1 MTLHPDFENINDEVE
16 RCISMGLKGVKLHP
30 DFQRFHIDDHKAFC
44 IYEAIS
50 GRLPLLVHTGDFRYQ
65 WSKPERMAKVMDEFP
80 AMTVIGAH
88 FGGWSEWDDA
98 ARVFKGK
105 NIYVDTSSTMYSV
118 PPEHINE
125 LIRPVSYTHLLDY
138 TKESTSDNFI
148 TVIIKNAAGE
158 EVVNT
163 SMPAIDGIDS
173 GLKQIRLI
181 ARSAQPYFANMAV
194 ETKLAGDVIVNG
206 YQKIVDGTGSVN
218 LKNNSNE
225 PKSVQVFVAQYEP
238 NGKIIKN
245 AKTKTAV
252 LDGGAEQTIT
262 FDGLLQD
269 GAKVFVWDENLNPYC
284 SVFNLTAE

>member
-1 MTLHPDFENINDEVE
+1 MIIDIHAHVFPNKIAEKASQGIEDFYNIDVPNNGTIERLLELSDKAGVNKVVIHSPATTPHQVQSVNNFIYDCTQKYPDRVIGFMTLHPDFENINDEVE

-125 LIRPVSYTHLLDY
+125 LIRQYGTDHVLFGSDYPMWDAGTELEYIEKLDL
-138 TKESTSDNFI
+138 TNEERELI
-148 TVIIKNAAGE
+148 LHKN
-158 EVVNT
+158 T
-163 SMPAIDGIDS
+163 QRILGI
-173 GLKQIRLI
+173 
-181 ARSAQPYFANMAV
+181 
-194 ETKLAGDVIVNG
+194 
-206 YQKIVDGTGSVN
+206 
-218 LKNNSNE
+218 
-225 PKSVQVFVAQYEP
+225 
-238 NGKIIKN
+238 
-245 AKTKTAV
+245 
-252 LDGGAEQTIT
+252 
-262 FDGLLQD
+262 
-269 GAKVFVWDENLNPYC
+269 
-284 SVFNLTAE
+284 

>member
-1 MTLHPDFENINDEVE
+1 MIIDFHTHMFPDKIAGRTLDYLSGIFGASPFADGTYTGLCNSMGKGAVDISIALPAVTKVSQVASINRFASAYTEGPVISFGGIHPECENYKEILKEIKNL
-16 RCISMGLKGVKLHP
+16 GLKGIKLHP

-125 LIRPVSYTHLLDY
+125 LIRQYGTDHVLFGSDYPMWDAGTELEYIEKLDL
-138 TKESTSDNFI
+138 TNEERELI
-148 TVIIKNAAGE
+148 LHKNTE
-158 EVVNT
+158 R
-163 SMPAIDGIDS
+163 ILGI
-173 GLKQIRLI
+173 
-181 ARSAQPYFANMAV
+181 
-194 ETKLAGDVIVNG
+194 
-206 YQKIVDGTGSVN
+206 
-218 LKNNSNE
+218 
-225 PKSVQVFVAQYEP
+225 
-238 NGKIIKN
+238 
-245 AKTKTAV
+245 
-252 LDGGAEQTIT
+252 
-262 FDGLLQD
+262 
-269 GAKVFVWDENLNPYC
+269 
-284 SVFNLTAE
+284 

>member
-1 MTLHPDFENINDEVE
+1 M
-16 RCISMGLKGVKLHP
+16 MKLHP

-125 LIRPVSYTHLLDY
+125 LIRQYGTDHVLFGSDYPMWDAGTELEYIEKLDL
-138 TKESTSDNFI
+138 TNEERELI
-148 TVIIKNAAGE
+148 LHKNTE
-158 EVVNT
+158 R
-163 SMPAIDGIDS
+163 ILGI
-173 GLKQIRLI
+173 
-181 ARSAQPYFANMAV
+181 
-194 ETKLAGDVIVNG
+194 
-206 YQKIVDGTGSVN
+206 
-218 LKNNSNE
+218 
-225 PKSVQVFVAQYEP
+225 
-238 NGKIIKN
+238 
-245 AKTKTAV
+245 
-252 LDGGAEQTIT
+252 
-262 FDGLLQD
+262 
-269 GAKVFVWDENLNPYC
+269 
-284 SVFNLTAE
+284 